1 MSKDTDEKGYEGIAF
16 EGFINILCCKPL
28 RKPTAIPTGFE
39 NLTAK
44 ELSVLAYLE
53 EVSTKRRTRREQS
66 ADVCVVVENLKQEND
81 NSNGSQ
87 ASTTNTSP
95 QPKIEVAQ
103 TDISCDPEVL
113 DATEM
118 APENTGT
125 GDAAEPSTYQ
135 HENSLAFSPR
145 TTQEEHEAS
154 PVPDVG
160 ASEGAASLTITDI
173 DAAGAC
179 DDPATDEDS
188 SMIIGPGGIPKLS
201 AGPSQPEPERI
212 NLRNGRARKLYTAN
226 LAGYT
231 AVHMSDDGGTGLQI
245 TAQGEVLGTA
255 PEAGEYVLTLEA
267 IKRDKPVGLQA
278 RLTVIADPRDL
289 WKEIPSDQ
297 TADLAI
303 PDEAF
308 ETQTAQAFIVAASK
322 RGRSHAQEGKYRD
335 DHFRIKAN
343 AETGWHI
350 LVVAD
355 GAGSAELSRIGSKIA
370 CDTVIELL
378 PDLLSGTV
386 DPGLE
391 GLISAYDGD
400 PESCRSR
407 VRQELLYPVLPKIA
421 KEAALAIEAHAA
433 SLERPS
439 QDFATT
445 IVIAVS
451 RKFADRWFTAS
462 FTVGDGG
469 IAIFDADT
477 GHVEVLCRPDSG
489 EFAGQTRFLTPAEF
503 QDEADVMGRIFVDFR
518 PGFTV
523 LTAMT
528 DGITDP
534 KFPTDN
540 DFADPA
546 KWRQFWQDDLI
557 PQVMLH
563 PDNPDIQTQMLD
575 WLDFWSRG
583 NHDDRTIALM
593 LPQPTLPIK
602 MRNGTKADQGT
613 DSA

>member
-1 MSKDTDEKGYEGIAF
+1 MSKDTNEESYENIAF
-16 EGFINILCCKPL
+16 NGFVDIICCKPL
-28 RKPTAIPTGFE
+28 RNPSVIPTGFE
-39 NLTAK
+39 NLTPK

-53 EVSTKRRTRREQS
+53 EVSTRRRARPEQA
-66 ADVCVVVENLKQEND
+66 ADAAIVVVDLQQEDD
-81 NSNGSQ
+81 NSAGSQ

-95 QPKIEVAQ
+95 QPKTQDAQ
-103 TDISCDPEVL
+103 TDIPRDPEAL
-113 DATEM
+113 AATDT
-118 APENTGT
+118 APANMGV
-125 GDAAEPSTYQ
+125 GDAAEPSAYQ
-135 HENSLAFSPR
+135 HENSLAISPR
-145 TTQEEHEAS
+145 TTQAEHEAS
-154 PVPDVG
+154 PVSEIG
-160 ASEGAASLTITDI
+160 ASEGAASLNVTDI
-173 DAAGAC
+173 DAAHAR

-201 AGPSQPEPERI
+201 AGPAQPEPERI
-212 NLRNGRARKLYTAN
+212 NLRNGRARKSYTAD

-231 AVHMSDDGGTGLQI
+231 AIHMSDDGGTGLQM
-245 TAQGEVLGTA
+245 TAQGEFSGTA

-267 IKRDKPVGLQA
+267 KKGDQSVGLQA
-278 RLTVIADPRDL
+278 RLSVIANPRDL
-289 WKEIPSDQ
+289 WKKIPSDQ

-303 PDEAF
+303 RDEAF
-308 ETQTAQAFIVAASK
+308 ETQTAHAFIVAASK

-335 DHFRIKAN
+335 DHFRIKADV
-343 AETGWHI
+343 ETGWHI

-378 PDLLSGTV
+378 PDLLSETV
-386 DPGLE
+386 DPGLK

-400 PESCRSR
+400 PESWRCR

-421 KEAALAIEAHAA
+421 LEAALAIESHAA

-445 IVIAVS
+445 IVIAAS
-451 RKFADRWFTAS
+451 RKIADRWFTAS

-518 PGFTV
+518 PDFTV
-523 LTAMT
+523 LTALT

-546 KWRQFWQDDLI
+546 KWHQFWQDDLV
-557 PQVMLH
+557 PQVRLH

-575 WLDFWSRG
+575 WLNFWSRG

-593 LPQPTLPIK
+593 LPQPALPDKITI
-602 MRNGTKADQGT
+602 GTEADKEA